1 MLISLR
7 QTDFC
12 QDLLI
17 LITVAFKII
26 EYIFQKSI
34 YDYFQT
40 EKKRKNIRKKN
51 KLKFYAPIIVFRY
64 FVDR

>member
-40 EKKRKNIRKKN
+40 EKKRKKK
-51 KLKFYAPIIVFRY
+51 KKYKKKK
-64 FVDR
+64 